1 MSKQF
6 GMYCLPVVLFL
17 VLPPY
22 EGREKSATKR
32 PCRRGPKT
40 TLGLGTRIRE
50 GIGVGIGT
58 GNCIGIGKGYRL
70 GT

>member
-1 MSKQF
+1 MHAVPKFARTANHRSK
-6 GMYCLPVVLFL
+6 
-17 VLPPY
+17 
-22 EGREKSATKR
+22 KSATKG

-58 GNCIGIGKGYRL
+58 GTGNCIGIGKGYRVR
-70 GT
+70 